1 MKLFLF
7 GYFDSILGSYRSC
20 TYTASKIL
28 LNEKTIAA
36 PFKYYFFFY
45 LFVKFEF
52 LHVQEFKKIVI
63 NGLLIE
69 IYPLNHSTYYL
80 PITPPKRS
88 LKISYLL

>member
-1 MKLFLF
+1 MLNVGTINIIITQQRQHLTLTINRL
-7 GYFDSILGSYRSC
+7 IL
-20 TYTASKIL
+20 
-28 LNEKTIAA
+28 NTI
-36 PFKYYFFFY
+36 FFFY